1 MLFVLSIIIII
12 EYLLMR
18 RMVQHIGPLPVECVI
33 LIISESKEESKA
45 IKRESKRFNDI
56 PSQPIHMEYHVVE

>member
-1 MLFVLSIIIII
+1 
-12 EYLLMR
+12 MR